1 MVAGVQR
8 QWTLTGRYQLARRV
22 SDEALARDRDKLPTA
37 ARSLAL
43 ARAAG
48 LALTLLDLARARPL
62 LDESLEIAHTLGDL
76 RAEAR
81 ALAGLGVLALLEDR
95 PHDALEVGRQS
106 LAIYW
111 KLGQKR
117 GVAMALHN
125 IASLEAILATPDQ
138 GRGNFEEALK
148 LSREVADPVS
158 ESLVLAGLVSS
169 LVRLGETELAQGRI
183 REMASRIAAVGAV
196 RESVYALESTAEYLL
211 ATGRAAEAATALGAA
226 EAARE
231 RSSIPMNFAEKKDH
245 ARFLSA
251 IEAVLGKDETA
262 RRLASGALLEL
273 PEAVAAAAAASGPVQ
288 HR

>member
-1 MVAGVQR
+1 M
-8 QWTLTGRYQLARRV
+8 
-22 SDEALARDRDKLPTA
+22 D
-37 ARSLAL
+37 
-43 ARAAG
+43 
-48 LALTLLDLARARPL
+48 LDRARPL

-125 IASLEAILATPDQ
+125 IASLEAILVSPDQ

-148 LSREVADPVS
+148 LSREVSDPVT

-169 LVRLGETELAQGRI
+169 LVRLGETDLAQGRI
-183 REMASRIAAVGAV
+183 HEMATRIAGVGAV

-211 ATGRAAEAATALGAA
+211 ATGRLPRRPPRCRCCGGR
-226 EAARE
+226 AR
-231 RSSIPMNFAEKKDH
+231 RSSI
-245 ARFLSA
+245 R
-251 IEAVLGKDETA
+251 
-262 RRLASGALLEL
+262 
-273 PEAVAAAAAASGPVQ
+273 
-288 HR
+288 